1 MRYCPALGSVSGKLG
16 GVSAIV
22 LAVLAGAA
30 LFGHANADEP
40 AAFPHLVFPFPEGQE
55 WMITCA
61 YADGSGCEHADN
73 QWNRY
78 ALDFQRVGGP
88 SVTEGQPV
96 RASASGTVAVA
107 DWGGASSYGYYVK
120 INHGGGYET
129 IYAHMQPGLAVVAG
143 EEVAQGRVIGYTSC
157 TGTCTGPHIHFV
169 LLLEGHS
176 VPPEPMCGLT
186 GFDDGQVHTNCSP
199 QAVTPTS
206 TATQMVT
213 PPSGVTPTGTAM
225 ATATPAP
232 PPGDG
237 NCDRAVN
244 SIDAAL
250 ILQFDAGLIDPL
262 PCLDSA
268 DTNGDG
274 AVNPID
280 AALVLQ
286 LEAGLLGS
294 LTPGS

>member
-1 MRYCPALGSVSGKLG
+1 MLGR
-16 GVSAIV
+16 
-22 LAVLAGAA
+22 
-30 LFGHANADEP
+30 ANADEP
-40 AAFPHLVFPFPEGQE
+40 AGFPNLAFPFPDGQE
-55 WMITCA
+55 WTITCA

-96 RASASGTVAVA
+96 RASASGEVTVAE
-107 DWGGASSYGYYVK
+107 WGGETSFGWYVK
-120 INHGGGYET
+120 IGHGRGYET
-129 IYAHMQPGLAVVAG
+129 IYAHMQAELAVVAG
-143 EEVAQGRVIGYTSC
+143 EEVAQGQVIGYTSC
-157 TGTCTGPHIHFV
+157 TGRCTGPHIHFV
-169 LLLEGHS
+169 MWLDGDS
-176 VPPEPMCGLT
+176 VPPEPMCGHT
-186 GFDDGQVHTNCSP
+186 SFDEGQIHTNCAP
-199 QAVTPTS
+199 QAVTPMP
-206 TATQMVT
+206 TATQMVDTT
-213 PPSGVTPTGTAM
+213 PGLTPTIA

-268 DTNGDG
+268 DTNRDG

-280 AALVLQ
+280 AALILQ
-286 LEAGLLGS
+286 LEAGLFEN
-294 LTPGS
+294 LTPDI